1 MEPISAIA
9 LSLALGAGAIAGKE
23 VVSGLVKDAYAALKD
38 RIKQHYPKVSVE
50 QLEEAPQ
57 SKSRRAVVE
66 EDLANAGAATDSEL
80 ADAANRLI
88 ELVRTQAPG
97 AAAAIGVDLKD
108 VEAANLR
115 LRDIAALG
123 YGGKGR
129 ERPVQRRHRHHGRAR
144 RRRRGT
150 TRRRRRRW
158 PYADRRTSARISGRN
173 VHAPHQASEV
183 HRALGP
189 AATSPSAMSG
199 SAIPMTSC
207 SRPWKPGGC
216 FGQPNW
222 PGCSAGRLSCS
233 RSGSSRPR
241 GWISSRP

>member
-66 EDLANAGAATDSEL
+66 EDLANAGAGRDSEL

-115 LRDIAALG
+115 LRDIAASG
-123 YGGKGR
+123 TGVKVERGR
-129 ERPVQRRHRHHGRAR
+129 FSGDIDITRRAR
-144 RRRRGT
+144 RRR
-150 TRRRRRRW
+150 
-158 PYADRRTSARISGRN
+158 
-173 VHAPHQASEV
+173 
-183 HRALGP
+183 
-189 AATSPSAMSG
+189 
-199 SAIPMTSC
+199 
-207 SRPWKPGGC
+207 
-216 FGQPNW
+216 
-222 PGCSAGRLSCS
+222 AGRPGEERLTTGDVDRHRVVTQLGTRQNLSF
-233 RSGSSRPR
+233 RDGPQGRARNPGTLAVPRHPIPVFMDSGFADCVRAPE
-241 GWISSRP
+241 